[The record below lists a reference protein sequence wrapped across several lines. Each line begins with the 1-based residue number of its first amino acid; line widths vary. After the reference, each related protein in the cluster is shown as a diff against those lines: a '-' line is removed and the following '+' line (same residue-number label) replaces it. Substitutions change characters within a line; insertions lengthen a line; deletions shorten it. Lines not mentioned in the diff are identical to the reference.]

1 VTLAREGSG
10 NLGNAIKSIAVYTDS
25 TAPTASSYI
34 FIDDFIACT
43 TNGLNLQS
51 LISKNSNEQGG
62 TEGWYCIK
70 NINGTT
76 ILLDNDTNSKAN
88 AGRGYYGTTETVTT
102 YKRETIK
109 TAMAG
114 SSSTAIQEVK
124 DSGTSGSKIEFQGG
138 FNTSNNN
145 QEGETFFDG
154 LNG

>member
-10 NLGNAIKSIAVYTDS
+10 NLGNAIKSIAVYTGS

-76 ILLDNDTNSKAN
+76 ILLDDATNSTAN
-88 AGRGYYGTTETVTT
+88 EGRGYYGTTETVTT

-114 SSSTAIQEVK
+114 SSSTVIQAVQ